1 METTCHANEGVLP
14 PELNSEIA
22 ALCSGD
28 SLRHLALVNK
38 EFQAHAEKL
47 LYARVVVQ
55 TYQGRVGAIE
65 TLATNATKAGYVT
78 FLSLDFSGKRW
89 PTDSPTVEKL
99 LTAGPALTNLK
110 DFRIRLRYD
119 LRNHVDDLNDM
130 LSDVPVS
137 LLKSVKGRS
146 LLTIGL
152 EHETYLPY
160 YNNVDLV
167 PELLSLE
174 QAQNFDIIFNQA
186 FEGDA
191 MSAVF
196 TKAKRVT
203 TAFVYMQDVPSR
215 EIFEAF
221 IAAASRLFVNLREL
235 ELRLGRM
242 DETLE
247 EWRRIPVVWP
257 NTLIE
262 ISLWSWS
269 PGDPSSTRRWFSG
282 SPAEFTNALSGNVR
296 TKLNAS
302 QQTRGIRIFLG
313 LQGFSF

>member
-1 METTCHANEGVLP
+1 M
-14 PELNSEIA
+14 
-22 ALCSGD
+22 
-28 SLRHLALVNK
+28 
-38 EFQAHAEKL
+38 
-47 LYARVVVQ
+47 
-55 TYQGRVGAIE
+55 
-65 TLATNATKAGYVT
+65 
-78 FLSLDFSGKRW
+78 
-89 PTDSPTVEKL
+89 
-99 LTAGPALTNLK
+99 
-110 DFRIRLRYD
+110 
-119 LRNHVDDLNDM
+119 
-130 LSDVPVS
+130 PVS